1 MLFYVRDRRN
11 IVPRKMPADVA
22 QKENF
27 KATANGNK
35 ISSTFNQGLKETV
48 KNGPV
53 ENPLSGATS
62 ATALTR
68 KDASNV
74 GPSMTPLM
82 KEASVKKNNSLI
94 MTESLVV
101 KKDSES
107 EPFSKVPLSSN
118 PLEGLPVTNTK
129 SIEGMSPSAPSGNG
143 DAPNIENTTEAK
155 VSDNIENR
163 SSKKDLRVSVATSP
177 NSDASQSSSTSKL
190 AIDETSQKVS
200 RCSFRHAL
208 WFLSSPSWIGFSPCF
223 MVICK
228 YFHLPD

>member
-27 KATANGNK
+27 KATANGNR

-53 ENPLSGATS
+53 ENQLSGATS
-62 ATALTR
+62 ATAVTR
-68 KDASNV
+68 KDASII
-74 GPSMTPLM
+74 GPSMAPLM
-82 KEASVKKNNSLI
+82 KEALVIKRNSLI
-94 MTESLVV
+94 MTECSVV

-107 EPFSKVPLSSN
+107 EPFSKVPLSNN

-129 SIEGMSPSAPSGNG
+129 SIEVISPSAPSSNG
-143 DAPNIENTTEAK
+143 DASNLENITEGK
-155 VSDNIENR
+155 ISDDNENR

-177 NSDASQSSSTSKL
+177 NFDDPQNSSTSKL

-200 RCSFRHAL
+200 RCFFRHAL
-208 WFLSSPSWIGFSPCF
+208 
-223 MVICK
+223 
-228 YFHLPD
+228 